1 MTDYSSQD
9 SVPTHKELFNPVLR
23 AIHGLGGSASNA
35 EIVDRV
41 IEDMRLPDNDRVEQG
56 DPVPNLDFRGV
67 YSTIIEDWL
76 RLDAKPI
83 VGGTFEKP
91 RFLN

>member
-1 MTDYSSQD
+1 MLGDAVKGGQYSEYPSI
-9 SVPTHKELFNPVLR
+9 KR
-23 AIHGLGGSASNA
+23 
-35 EIVDRV
+35 
-41 IEDMRLPDNDRVEQG
+41 EDLEQG

-67 YSTIIEDWL
+67 YSAIIEDWL